1 MTISQTCCPNNN
13 GTIYLFEL
21 TNLKGTIVKITNA
34 GAVITSIK
42 TADKKGNFDEI
53 TLGFDNPGFYI
64 SNAYLS
70 NCPYLGATAG
80 RFANRIDHGK
90 FSLLGKEYNLAVNN
104 GNHHLHGGPTGFH
117 SKIWE
122 AVISGEEGNQKLVL
136 TLNSPDM
143 DEGYPGNLKV
153 SITYNL
159 TENNELI
166 MEYQANTDKATPVN
180 LTNHTYFNL
189 SGLNENILN
198 HEVMI
203 FADAYT
209 EKNDDIP
216 TGEITPVKE
225 TPYDFRTFRKI
236 GEKLNLLPTD
246 AYDHNFVLNAEK
258 DILTRAAIA
267 RDTQTGRVLEVF
279 TTMPGMQFYSGYHLD
294 GSYERNGKK
303 FESFSGFCMETQFF
317 PDSPNKP
324 NFPDCIT
331 TPEKPFKQTTVFKF
345 GINN

>member
-1 MTISQTCCPNNN
+1 MTISQTCCPNNT

-21 TNLKGTIVKITNA
+21 TNLKGTTIKITNA
-34 GAVITSIK
+34 GAAITSIK

-53 TLGFDNPGFYI
+53 ALGFDNPGFYI
-64 SNAYLS
+64 SNEYLS
-70 NCPYLGATAG
+70 NCSYLGATAG

-90 FSLLGKEYNLAVNN
+90 FSLLGNEYSLVVNN
-104 GNHHLHGGPTGFH
+104 GNHHLHGGPKGFH

-122 AVISGEEGNQKLVL
+122 AVIIGQEGNQKLVL

-143 DEGYPGNLKV
+143 DEGYPGNLKA

-166 MEYQANTDKATPVN
+166 MEYEAITDKATPVN
-180 LTNHTYFNL
+180 LTNHSYFNL

-216 TGEITPVKE
+216 TGEIVPVKE

-258 DILTRAAIA
+258 GILSRAAIA
-267 RDTQTGRVLEVF
+267 KDTQTGRILEVF
-279 TTMPGMQFYSGYHLD
+279 TTMPGMQFYCGYHLD

-303 FESFSGFCMETQFF
+303 FERFSGFCMETQFF

-324 NFPDCIT
+324 YFPDCIT
-331 TPEKPFKQTTVFKF
+331 TPEKPFKHTTVFKF
-345 GINN
+345 GIEN